1 MAMSHDSRSTLAV
14 KARAAGIAL
23 VVGLITPGTAV
34 SQPQGNVQRNV
45 TLENLAPRPDDL
57 RTMNIKESDAELR
70 IEITDMAI
78 PDLMSYSVTLPV
90 RQSKTISAWTVSG
103 KGHLSLKVSFRG
115 KMCLDFSPQGSLNS
129 RYKFRLRAIS
139 PPACSL
145 EF

>member
-57 RTMNIKESDAELR
+57 RTMNIKETDAELR

-78 PDLMSYSVTLPV
+78 PDLIY
-90 RQSKTISAWTVSG
+90 R
-103 KGHLSLKVSFRG
+103 
-115 KMCLDFSPQGSLNS
+115 
-129 RYKFRLRAIS
+129 
-139 PPACSL
+139 
-145 EF
+145 